1 MKKKEKTIPEIV
13 VGKGTGSTYQIKI
26 SKNYLDLE
34 KDKIYVIDYR
44 LIKKVNESFYKN
56 ILNSKSDLEEL
67 ENYLSESDNIELNL
81 I

>member
-1 MKKKEKTIPEIV
+1 M

-34 KDKIYVIDYR
+34 KDKIYVIDYK

-67 ENYLSESDNIELNL
+67 ENYLSESDNEELNL